1 MRALYLAGYG
11 GLGDFHDVAELQCAA
26 LLHRLRGDVVQLGAL
41 GGESYV
47 DALDELVCAHV
58 LGVGDGGCAFLHV
71 LRRGVERSDA
81 VELHAL
87 ALCQLLDETVGELAE
102 HARHDVEG
110 EDAAVVGGCSGGLCA
125 N

>member
-1 MRALYLAGYG
+1 MRALQVLAAAGS
-11 GLGDFHDVAELQCAA
+11 GDGHHVAELQCAA
-26 LLHRLRGDVVQLGAL
+26 LLHRLRGDVVELGAL
-41 GGESYV
+41 GGETYV
-47 DALDELVCAHV
+47 DALDELVCALV

-71 LRRGVERSDA
+71 LRGGVERSDA

-110 EDAAVVGGCSGGLCA
+110 VDAAVVGDVLCEGTR
-125 N
+125 